1 MADNK
6 KTTKRSKRVV
16 VEHRERRDI
25 TKLCACWGIV
35 FSAIAMFISFIV
47 ALLNLC
53 GVTISWAG
61 TLQGVCSMVSMIAL
75 LVAVAFPAYDYCRG
89 RGKNWKIVYW
99 VALVLYI
106 CGIIG
111 IGFNL

>member
-1 MADNK
+1 
-6 KTTKRSKRVV
+6 
-16 VEHRERRDI
+16 
-25 TKLCACWGIV
+25 
-35 FSAIAMFISFIV
+35 
-47 ALLNLC
+47 
-53 GVTISWAG
+53 
-61 TLQGVCSMVSMIAL
+61 MVSMIAL